1 MGGSLGET
9 HAETIV
15 RVMRLAG
22 QARAPV
28 VGFVESGGARL
39 QEGHASLAGY
49 ARIFRES
56 VALAGVVPQ
65 ITIVS
70 GVSAGG
76 GAYSPAL
83 TDFVIMTERARMFL
97 TGPKVVREALG
108 EDVSMEELGG
118 PHVHE
123 RNGVCQLV
131 ADERDGA
138 RGRAS

>member
-1 MGGSLGET
+1 M
-9 HAETIV
+9 
-15 RVMRLAG
+15 
-22 QARAPV
+22 
-28 VGFVESGGARL
+28 
-39 QEGHASLAGY
+39 
-49 ARIFRES
+49 
-56 VALAGVVPQ
+56 PQ
-65 ITIVS
+65 ISIVS

-131 ADERDGA
+131 AGDERDGA
-138 RGRAS
+138 RRARELIAHLPDALGERAPLACPRAVGRPTRRSRCRPTGGASTTSAT